1 MVESNADTL
10 LKGKATQQSN
20 ETEANPYNSKKDYID
35 YEQREAN
42 AKEPFADAKT
52 IAVKKDQPKVVVD
65 SMQSTETEE
74 DTPEEQADK
83 PYQKVDY
90 KKRYDDLKKHYDGR
104 VNSFKSREEELLAEI
119 RSNRPKYK
127 APKSAEEIEAFKKEY
142 PDVYDAV
149 KQIAYEQA
157 DEKSKEVN
165 SKLTELEKRQAE
177 VLRQKAEVELAR
189 AHPDFSALRESQDFH
204 DWASTQ
210 DSTIQS
216 WLYDNVDNSKLVIRA
231 IDLYKMDRGMTD
243 KPAPKSKNNDAAKA
257 VTKTKSGDQKT
268 EKKTWKLS
276 DIQKM
281 KPFEFDKYEKE
292 IDLARKEG
300 RIVQG

>member
-1 MVESNADTL
+1 MEEEKQSEAIEETKVEEDLNPTPYKNPNRNLMD
-10 LKGKATQQSN
+10 KAED
-20 ETEANPYNSKKDYID
+20 ETETATEQKDTSA
-35 YEQREAN
+35 EA
-42 AKEPFADAKT
+42 
-52 IAVKKDQPKVVVD
+52 
-65 SMQSTETEE
+65 
-74 DTPEEQADK
+74 TPEERTETVEDK
-83 PYQKVDY
+83 VY
-90 KKRYDDLKKHYDGR
+90 KKRYDDLKRHYDSTLNKNKDEILKLKKQVEDASKR
-104 VNSFKSREEELLAEI
+104 YVPPKSKEELDAW
-119 RSNRPKYK
+119 R
-127 APKSAEEIEAFKKEY
+127 KEY

-165 SKLTELEKRQAE
+165 NKLTELEKRQAE

-243 KPAPKSKNNDAAKA
+243 KPAPKSKKDDAAKA

-276 DIQKM
+276 EIQRM

-300 RIVQG
+300 RVVQG

>member
-1 MVESNADTL
+1 MEEEKQSEAIEETKVEEEINPTPYKNPNRNLMD
-10 LKGKATQQSN
+10 KAED
-20 ETEANPYNSKKDYID
+20 ETETATEQKDTS
-35 YEQREAN
+35 EEA
-42 AKEPFADAKT
+42 
-52 IAVKKDQPKVVVD
+52 
-65 SMQSTETEE
+65 
-74 DTPEEQADK
+74 TPEERTETVEDK
-83 PYQKVDY
+83 VY
-90 KKRYDDLKKHYDGR
+90 KKRYDDLKRHYDSTLNKNKDEILKLKKQVENASKR
-104 VNSFKSREEELLAEI
+104 YVPPKSKEELDAW
-119 RSNRPKYK
+119 R
-127 APKSAEEIEAFKKEY
+127 KEY

-216 WLYDNVDNSKLVIRA
+216 WLYDNVDNSKLVVRA
-231 IDLYKMDRGMTD
+231 IDLYKMDRGMTE
-243 KPAPKSKNNDAAKA
+243 KTAPKSKKDDAAIA
-257 VTKTKSGDQKT
+257 IRKTKSGDQKT

-281 KPFEFDKYEKE
+281 RPGEFDRYEKE

>member
-1 MVESNADTL
+1 MEEE
-10 LKGKATQQSN
+10 KQSEAIE
-20 ETEANPYNSKKDYID
+20 ETKS
-35 YEQREAN
+35 
-42 AKEPFADAKT
+42 
-52 IAVKKDQPKVVVD
+52 V
-65 SMQSTETEE
+65 EE
-74 DTPEEQADK
+74 DTAPTPYQNPNRNLMDKAEEQAETATEQKDTSEEATPEERTVTVEDK
-83 PYQKVDY
+83 VY
-90 KKRYDDLKKHYDGR
+90 KKRYDDLKRHYDSTL
-104 VNSFKSREEELLAEI
+104 NKSKDEILKLKKIAENASKRYVPPKSKEELDAW
-119 RSNRPKYK
+119 R
-127 APKSAEEIEAFKKEY
+127 KEY

-216 WLYDNVDNSKLVIRA
+216 WLYDNVDNSKLVVRA
-231 IDLYKMDRGMTD
+231 IDLYKMDRGMTE
-243 KPAPKSKNNDAAKA
+243 KSEPKSKKDDAAKA

-268 EKKTWKLS
+268 EKRTWKLS
-276 DIQKM
+276 EIQRM
-281 KPFEFDKYEKE
+281 RPSEFDRYEKE

-300 RIVQG
+300 RVIQG

>member
-1 MVESNADTL
+1 MDERFTSTPTKTASVSEFKLDKEETKVEEDLNPTPYKNPNRNLMD
-10 LKGKATQQSN
+10 KVED
-20 ETEANPYNSKKDYID
+20 ETETATEQKDTSA
-35 YEQREAN
+35 EA
-42 AKEPFADAKT
+42 
-52 IAVKKDQPKVVVD
+52 
-65 SMQSTETEE
+65 
-74 DTPEEQADK
+74 TPEERTETVEDK
-83 PYQKVDY
+83 VY
-90 KKRYDDLKKHYDGR
+90 KKRYDDLKRHYDSTLNKNKDEILKLKKQVEDASKR
-104 VNSFKSREEELLAEI
+104 YVPPKSKEELDAW
-119 RSNRPKYK
+119 R
-127 APKSAEEIEAFKKEY
+127 KEY

-243 KPAPKSKNNDAAKA
+243 KPAPKSKKDDAAKA

-276 DIQKM
+276 EIQRM

>member
-1 MVESNADTL
+1 MEEEKQSEAIEETKVEEDLNPTPYKNPNRNLMD
-10 LKGKATQQSN
+10 KVED
-20 ETEANPYNSKKDYID
+20 ETETATEQKDTSA
-35 YEQREAN
+35 EA
-42 AKEPFADAKT
+42 
-52 IAVKKDQPKVVVD
+52 
-65 SMQSTETEE
+65 
-74 DTPEEQADK
+74 TPEERTETVEDK
-83 PYQKVDY
+83 VY
-90 KKRYDDLKKHYDGR
+90 KKRYDDLKRHYDSTINKNKDEILKLKKQVEDASKR
-104 VNSFKSREEELLAEI
+104 YVPPKSKEELDAW
-119 RSNRPKYK
+119 R
-127 APKSAEEIEAFKKEY
+127 KEY

-149 KQIAYEQA
+149 KQ
-157 DEKSKEVN
+157 VN

-243 KPAPKSKNNDAAKA
+243 KPAPKSKKDDAAKA

>member
-1 MVESNADTL
+1 MEEEKQSEAIEETKVEEDLNPTPYRNPNRNLMD
-10 LKGKATQQSN
+10 KAED
-20 ETEANPYNSKKDYID
+20 ETETATEQKDTSA
-35 YEQREAN
+35 EA
-42 AKEPFADAKT
+42 
-52 IAVKKDQPKVVVD
+52 
-65 SMQSTETEE
+65 
-74 DTPEEQADK
+74 TPEERTETVEDK
-83 PYQKVDY
+83 VY
-90 KKRYDDLKKHYDGR
+90 KKRYDDLKRHYDSTLNKNKDEILKLKKQVEDASKR
-104 VNSFKSREEELLAEI
+104 YVPPKSKEELDAW
-119 RSNRPKYK
+119 R
-127 APKSAEEIEAFKKEY
+127 KEY

-165 SKLTELEKRQAE
+165 NKLTELEKRQAE

-243 KPAPKSKNNDAAKA
+243 KPAPKSKKDDAAKA

>member
-1 MVESNADTL
+1 VL
-10 LKGKATQQSN
+10 LEEQVALIPSGNYTCAGAVSWTGGLFIITPSPC
-20 ETEANPYNSKKDYID
+20 AIIGSGVGVDSDIGSPASRMSKKSFTAGPKDTS
-35 YEQREAN
+35 EEA
-42 AKEPFADAKT
+42 
-52 IAVKKDQPKVVVD
+52 
-65 SMQSTETEE
+65 
-74 DTPEEQADK
+74 TPEERTVTVEDK
-83 PYQKVDY
+83 VY
-90 KKRYDDLKKHYDGR
+90 KKRYDDLKRHYDSTL
-104 VNSFKSREEELLAEI
+104 NKSKDEILKLKKIAENASKRYVPPKSKEELDAW
-119 RSNRPKYK
+119 R
-127 APKSAEEIEAFKKEY
+127 KEY

-216 WLYDNVDNSKLVIRA
+216 WLYDNVDNSKLVVRA
-231 IDLYKMDRGMTD
+231 IDLYKMDRGMTE
-243 KPAPKSKNNDAAKA
+243 KSAPKSKKDDAAKA

-268 EKKTWKLS
+268 EKRTWKLS
-276 DIQKM
+276 EIQRM
-281 KPFEFDKYEKE
+281 RPSEFDRYEKE

-300 RIVQG
+300 RVIQG

>member
-1 MVESNADTL
+1 MEEEKQSEAIEETKVEEDINPTPYKNPNRNLMD
-10 LKGKATQQSN
+10 KAED
-20 ETEANPYNSKKDYID
+20 ETETATEQKDTSA
-35 YEQREAN
+35 EA
-42 AKEPFADAKT
+42 
-52 IAVKKDQPKVVVD
+52 
-65 SMQSTETEE
+65 
-74 DTPEEQADK
+74 TPEERTETVEDK
-83 PYQKVDY
+83 VY
-90 KKRYDDLKKHYDGR
+90 KKRYDDLKRHYDSTLNKNKDEILKLKKQVEDASKR
-104 VNSFKSREEELLAEI
+104 YVPPKSKEELDAW
-119 RSNRPKYK
+119 R
-127 APKSAEEIEAFKKEY
+127 KEY

-165 SKLTELEKRQAE
+165 NKLTELEKRQAE

-276 DIQKM
+276 EIQKM

-292 IDLARKEG
+292 IDLARREG

>member
-1 MVESNADTL
+1 MEEEKQSEAIEETKVEEDI
-10 LKGKATQQSN
+10 
-20 ETEANPYNSKKDYID
+20 NPTPYRNPNRNLMD
-35 YEQREAN
+35 
-42 AKEPFADAKT
+42 KEEDK
-52 IAVKKDQPKVVVD
+52 
-65 SMQSTETEE
+65 TETATEQKDTSAE
-74 DTPEEQADK
+74 ATPEERTETVEDK
-83 PYQKVDY
+83 VY
-90 KKRYDDLKKHYDGR
+90 KKRYDDLKRHYDSTLNKNKDEILKLKKQVEDASKR
-104 VNSFKSREEELLAEI
+104 YVPPKSKEELDAW
-119 RSNRPKYK
+119 R
-127 APKSAEEIEAFKKEY
+127 KEY

-189 AHPDFSALRESQDFH
+189 AHPDFSELRESQDFH
-204 DWASTQ
+204 DWSSTQ

-243 KPAPKSKNNDAAKA
+243 KPAPKSKKDDAAKA

>member
-1 MVESNADTL
+1 MEEEKQSEAIEETKVEEDINPTPYKNPNRNLMD
-10 LKGKATQQSN
+10 KAED
-20 ETEANPYNSKKDYID
+20 ETETATEQKDTSA
-35 YEQREAN
+35 EA
-42 AKEPFADAKT
+42 
-52 IAVKKDQPKVVVD
+52 
-65 SMQSTETEE
+65 
-74 DTPEEQADK
+74 TPEERTETVEDK
-83 PYQKVDY
+83 VY
-90 KKRYDDLKKHYDGR
+90 KKRYDDLKRHYDSTINKNKDEILKLKKQVEDASKR
-104 VNSFKSREEELLAEI
+104 YVPPKSKEELDAW
-119 RSNRPKYK
+119 R
-127 APKSAEEIEAFKKEY
+127 KEY

-165 SKLTELEKRQAE
+165 NKLTELEKRQAE

-243 KPAPKSKNNDAAKA
+243 KPAPKSKKDDAAKA

-276 DIQKM
+276 EIQKM

>member
-1 MVESNADTL
+1 MEEE
-10 LKGKATQQSN
+10 KQSEAIE
-20 ETEANPYNSKKDYID
+20 ETKS
-35 YEQREAN
+35 
-42 AKEPFADAKT
+42 
-52 IAVKKDQPKVVVD
+52 V
-65 SMQSTETEE
+65 EE
-74 DTPEEQADK
+74 DTAPTPYQNPNRNLMDKAEEQAETATEQKDTSEEATPEERTVTVEDK
-83 PYQKVDY
+83 VY
-90 KKRYDDLKKHYDGR
+90 KKRYDDLKRHYDSTL
-104 VNSFKSREEELLAEI
+104 NKSKDEILKLKKIAENASKRYVPPKSKEELDAW
-119 RSNRPKYK
+119 R
-127 APKSAEEIEAFKKEY
+127 KEY

-216 WLYDNVDNSKLVIRA
+216 WLYDNVDNSKLVVRA
-231 IDLYKMDRGMTD
+231 IDLYKMDRGMTE
-243 KPAPKSKNNDAAKA
+243 KSSPKSKKDDAAKA

-268 EKKTWKLS
+268 EKRTWKLS
-276 DIQKM
+276 EIQRM
-281 KPFEFDKYEKE
+281 RPSEFDRYEKE

-300 RIVQG
+300 RVIQG

>member
-1 MVESNADTL
+1 MEEEKQSEAIEETKVEEDI
-10 LKGKATQQSN
+10 
-20 ETEANPYNSKKDYID
+20 NPTPYRNPNRNLMD
-35 YEQREAN
+35 
-42 AKEPFADAKT
+42 KEEDK
-52 IAVKKDQPKVVVD
+52 
-65 SMQSTETEE
+65 TETATEQKDTSAE
-74 DTPEEQADK
+74 ATPEERTETVEDK
-83 PYQKVDY
+83 VY
-90 KKRYDDLKKHYDGR
+90 KKRYDDLKRHYDSTLNKNKDEILKLKKQVEDASKR
-104 VNSFKSREEELLAEI
+104 YVPPKSKEELDAW
-119 RSNRPKYK
+119 R
-127 APKSAEEIEAFKKEY
+127 KEY

-165 SKLTELEKRQAE
+165 NKLTELEKRQAE

-276 DIQKM
+276 EIQKM

>member
-1 MVESNADTL
+1 MEEEKQSEAIEETKVEEDI
-10 LKGKATQQSN
+10 
-20 ETEANPYNSKKDYID
+20 NPTPYRNPNRNLMD
-35 YEQREAN
+35 
-42 AKEPFADAKT
+42 KEEDK
-52 IAVKKDQPKVVVD
+52 
-65 SMQSTETEE
+65 TETATEQKDTSAE
-74 DTPEEQADK
+74 ATPEERTETVEDK
-83 PYQKVDY
+83 VY
-90 KKRYDDLKKHYDGR
+90 KKRYDDLKRHYDSTLNKNKDEILKLKKQVEDASKR
-104 VNSFKSREEELLAEI
+104 YVPPKSKEELDAW
-119 RSNRPKYK
+119 R
-127 APKSAEEIEAFKKEY
+127 KEY

-165 SKLTELEKRQAE
+165 NKLTELEKRQAE

-243 KPAPKSKNNDAAKA
+243 KPAPKSKKDDAAKA

-276 DIQKM
+276 EIQKM

>member
-1 MVESNADTL
+1 MEEEKQSEAIEETKVEEDINPTPYRNPNRNLMD
-10 LKGKATQQSN
+10 KA
-20 ETEANPYNSKKDYID
+20 EDK
-35 YEQREAN
+35 
-42 AKEPFADAKT
+42 
-52 IAVKKDQPKVVVD
+52 
-65 SMQSTETEE
+65 TETATEQKDTSAE
-74 DTPEEQADK
+74 ATPEERTETVEDK
-83 PYQKVDY
+83 VY
-90 KKRYDDLKKHYDGR
+90 KKRYDDLKRHYDSTLSKNKDEILKLKKQVEDASKR
-104 VNSFKSREEELLAEI
+104 YVPPKSKEELDAW
-119 RSNRPKYK
+119 R
-127 APKSAEEIEAFKKEY
+127 KEY

-243 KPAPKSKNNDAAKA
+243 KPAPKSKKDDAAKA

-292 IDLARKEG
+292 IDLARREG